1 MNNLFDIKGK
11 KAIVTGGAQG
21 LGYGM
26 AEGLLESGCS
36 VVIMDVNPKTK
47 DVAEDFKSRGFDA
60 YAVIG
65 DLGDRK
71 EIDRMFEEAMK
82 LLDGRIDI
90 LIPAAGI
97 QRRYPSEDFP
107 IEEWDLVMKI
117 NLDAVFILC
126 QKAARIMI
134 QQGSGKIINIASMA
148 SFFGGVTVPAYTA
161 AKGAIAQMTKA
172 FCNDWAAKG
181 INVNAIAPGYM
192 ATELNTGIINN
203 ADQTRY
209 KELSARI
216 PMHRWGTP
224 DDMKGVAIFLASP
237 ASDYLNGCVI
247 PVDGGYLVR

>member
-1 MNNLFDIKGK
+1 MNSRFDITGK

-21 LGYGM
+21 LGFGM

-36 VVIMDVNPKTK
+36 VVIMDVNPK
-47 DVAEDFKSRGFDA
+47 VEDTVKEFCEQGFDA
-60 YAVIG
+60 HAVIG
-65 DLGDRK
+65 NLGDRK
-71 EIDRMFEEAMK
+71 EIDRMFEEAMNI
-82 LLDGRIDI
+82 LGGVDI
-90 LIPAAGI
+90 LVPAAGI

-126 QKAARIMI
+126 QKAAKVMI
-134 QQGSGKIINIASMA
+134 AQGAGKIINIASMS

-172 FCNDWAAKG
+172 FCNDWADKG

-192 ATELNTGIINN
+192 DTDLNTGIIKNEN
-203 ADQTRY
+203 QTRF

-216 PMHRWGTP
+216 PMHRWGKP
-224 DDMKGVAIFLASP
+224 EDLKGIVVFLSSA
-237 ASDYLNGCVI
+237 ASDYINGAII